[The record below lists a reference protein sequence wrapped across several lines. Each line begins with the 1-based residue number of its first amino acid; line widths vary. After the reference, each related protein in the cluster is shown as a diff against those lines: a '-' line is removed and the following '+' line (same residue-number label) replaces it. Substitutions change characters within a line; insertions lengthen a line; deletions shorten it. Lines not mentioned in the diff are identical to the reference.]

1 MMTGAFILAKKDLA
15 SYFRSWIGVFLSGF
29 YFLISGIF
37 FSILVLSF
45 AKISLNASHNAYQG
59 VQGLGLTRF
68 VFGSFFLNLAIVL
81 IFLVPVLSMR
91 AFAEERK
98 QETLEMLFTYPLSD
112 FEIVWGKWLSMVWFF
127 ELLFVPTVLYV
138 FYIRWVGGSPDWGP
152 VLGGFLGFWLL
163 GSAYLSL
170 GLFISAISENQ
181 VVSAAVTFSLL
192 VVFWIL
198 DWVVG
203 VTDGPWSLFFAALS
217 PLAHY
222 RDFTLGV
229 VDLSNLAYFIFFNLY
244 FLFLTMRA
252 VETRNWKG

>member
-1 MMTGAFILAKKDLA
+1 MTNAFILAKKDLA
-15 SYFRSWIGVFLSGF
+15 SYFRSWIGVLLFVF

-45 AKISLNASHNAYQG
+45 AKISLNASQNAYQG

-68 VFGSFFLNLAIVL
+68 VFSSFFLNLAIVL
-81 IFLVPVLSMR
+81 IFLVPILSMR

-98 QETLEMLFTYPLSD
+98 QETLELLFTYPLSD
-112 FEIVWGKWLSMVWFF
+112 FEIVWGKMLGMAWFF
-127 ELLFVPTVLYV
+127 ELLFLPTFLYV
-138 FYIRWVGGSPDWGP
+138 FYIHWVGGNLDWGP
-152 VLGGFLGFWLL
+152 ILGGFLGFWLL
-163 GSAYLSL
+163 GGAYLSL
-170 GLFISAISENQ
+170 GLFVSAISENQ

-192 VVFWIL
+192 VVFWIF

-203 VTDGPWSLFFAALS
+203 VTDGQWSLFFAALS

-229 VDLSNLAYFIFFNLY
+229 IDLSNLAYFIFFHLY
-244 FLFLTMRA
+244 FLFLTLRA
-252 VETRNWKG
+252 IEARNWKG